1 MGNLYLI
8 QKTKLDR
15 IDFNNSLTY
24 YPEDYVQ
31 DITGCSE
38 WIEELTANYNI
49 PEQEILDKLN
59 CGELLLDSEGDLVVN
74 NYHEAIKYVDC
85 IINDELDVFGNYEP
99 PYMGAVWGW

>member
-49 PEQEILDKLN
+49 P
-59 CGELLLDSEGDLVVN
+59 
-74 NYHEAIKYVDC
+74 
-85 IINDELDVFGNYEP
+85 
-99 PYMGAVWGW
+99 